1 MPMFDDPKKELN
13 RLQEEL
19 LSEET
24 SSWED
29 ELADLDSLLAD
40 YEEDRTLPVKDAY
53 RKVDD
58 LHRMSNVLL
67 DEENEDDEDDEDED
81 LYQDT
86 VKAAKKQKE
95 KGVGGLIAVAVVESL
110 AIIGLLVWWLFWLR

>member
-24 SSWED
+24 SGWED

-40 YEEDRTLPVKDAY
+40 YEEDRTLPVKESY

-58 LHRMSNVLL
+58 VHRMSNALL
-67 DEENEDDEDDEDED
+67 EDEDDEDDSDDDED
-81 LYQDT
+81 LYRDE
-86 VKAAKKQKE
+86 VKKAKKQKE
-95 KGVGGLIAVAVVESL
+95 KGVGGLIAVAIAESV
-110 AIIGLLVWWLFWLR
+110 AIIGLLV

>member
-40 YEEDRTLPVKDAY
+40 YEEDRTLPVKEAY

-58 LHRMSNVLL
+58 LHRMSDALL
-67 DEENEDDEDDEDED
+67 DEEDEDEEDED

-86 VKAAKKQKE
+86 VKASRKQKE